1 MSKTQRQADKQ
12 LIEAELDLLEEEFYE
27 EYEADMLE
35 DKGCGFGCQCCCCTG
50 ACCYDYDGDDYYMS
64 AWDELNEVLGPDEE
78 VECIIFGP
86 WGWGGYEDPN
96 DDTGAPEP
104 RVPPSIM
111 GRRLILTEAEPFLKA
126 FSFSGGYGSPDAYA
140 TWIYTNKK
148 IMWVTQYDGSTGL
161 SSMPRNPIQGQV
173 PYMPGG

>member
-35 DKGCGFGCQCCCCTG
+35 DDGCGFGCQCCCCTG
-50 ACCYDYDGDDYYMS
+50 ACCYDPEDYGDCDMS
-64 AWDELNEVLGPDEE
+64 AWDELNESLDDGEE
-78 VECIIFGP
+78 VECVVFGP
-86 WGWGGYEDPN
+86 WGWNSVN
-96 DDTGAPEP
+96 DMESEAPEP
-104 RVPPSIM
+104 QVPPSIM
-111 GRRLILTEAEPFLKA
+111 GRRLILSEAEPFLKA
-126 FSFSGGYGSPDAYA
+126 FSFSGGYGSPDSYA

-148 IMWVTQYDGSTGL
+148 VMWVTQHDGSTGL
-161 SSMPRNPIQGQV
+161 NTMPRHPIQGQV